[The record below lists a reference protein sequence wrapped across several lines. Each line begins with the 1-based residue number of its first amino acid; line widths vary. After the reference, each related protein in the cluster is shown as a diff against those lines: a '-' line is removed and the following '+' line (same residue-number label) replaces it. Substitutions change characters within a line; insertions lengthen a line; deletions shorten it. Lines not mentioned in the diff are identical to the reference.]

1 MENIYRIKEVPSHLF
16 IWAFSGLK
24 FPRVY
29 VSDCIHFSKILF
41 LLFLDLMI
49 MCVGETV
56 LWHVFGDRHEE
67 ARWRSRRVQVNHRAE
82 NPKPNRWGGG
92 RISTNPEE
100 IGDKS
105 LEEKI
110 LVFFLYG
117 KYARILL
124 KMISLCAFF
133 NLLRINY

>member
-1 MENIYRIKEVPSHLF
+1 MYRIAF
-16 IWAFSGLK
+16 I
-24 FPRVY
+24 
-29 VSDCIHFSKILF
+29 FSKILF
-41 LLFLDLMI
+41 LLFLGQMI
-49 MCVGETV
+49 MCAGETV
-56 LWHVFGDRHEE
+56 LRHVLGDRHEE

-100 IGDKS
+100 IGQ
-105 LEEKI
+105 I
-110 LVFFLYG
+110 LGRENSGFLYG

-124 KMISLCAFF
+124 KMISLCAF

>member
-1 MENIYRIKEVPSHLF
+1 MYRIAF
-16 IWAFSGLK
+16 I
-24 FPRVY
+24 
-29 VSDCIHFSKILF
+29 FSKILF
-41 LLFLDLMI
+41 LLFLGQMI
-49 MCVGETV
+49 MCAGETV
-56 LWHVFGDRHEE
+56 LRHVLGDRHEE

-92 RISTNPEE
+92 GGEFRQIQKKS
-100 IGDKS
+100 DKS